1 MTAIDMATNA
11 VVVTAPVVNFII
23 GMLIPLVTGLLT
35 HINLSSKIKFMIT
48 LVLNAAAALITTN
61 MLSDGTAVL
70 SYQALFTGMYSLIVS
85 LIAYHRVYK
94 KANLT
99 SSTPDGKLA
108 PNHGIGA
115 PS

>member
-1 MTAIDMATNA
+1 MTALDVATSV

-35 HINLSSKIKFMIT
+35 HLNLSSKAKFMIT
-48 LVLNAAAALITTN
+48 LVLNAVAALVTTN

-85 LIAYHRVYK
+85 LVAYHRFYK
-94 KANLT
+94 QAGLT

-108 PNHGIGA
+108 PMHGIG
-115 PS
+115 SS